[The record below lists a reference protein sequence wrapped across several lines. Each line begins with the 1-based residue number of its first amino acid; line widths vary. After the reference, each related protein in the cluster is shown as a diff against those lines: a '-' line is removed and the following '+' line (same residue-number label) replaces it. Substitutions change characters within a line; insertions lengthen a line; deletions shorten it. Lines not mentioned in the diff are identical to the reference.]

1 MPKSKIIKLFKK
13 MYSKE
18 ELKQLKKE
26 FWEGFG
32 TYCSLIPALK
42 RRKSKFM
49 LYNTKMK
56 GVELKFDATRTGASV
71 ILEINLSDAKKR
83 LEKYEQFLL
92 YKPTMEKQFPN
103 GLIWKSSY
111 IRECGTEVSR
121 IYTEKNAIDLH
132 RRLQWMEFYQFMST
146 EMLKL
151 EKAFKIVKEATE

>member
-1 MPKSKIIKLFKK
+1 

-32 TYCSLIPALK
+32 TYCSMIPALK

-71 ILEINLSDAKKR
+71 ILEINLSDKKQR
-83 LEKYEQFLL
+83 LEKYDQFLQ
-92 YKPTMEKQFPN
+92 YKSTMEKQFPN
-103 GLIWKSSY
+103 GLIWKSDY

-132 RRLQWMEFYQFMST
+132 RRLQWMDFYLFMST

-151 EKAFKIVKEATE
+151 ERAFKVVKEAIE

>member
-1 MPKSKIIKLFKK
+1 

-32 TYCSLIPALK
+32 TYCSHIPALK

-56 GVELKFDATRTGASV
+56 GVEMKFDATRDGASV
-71 ILEINLSDAKKR
+71 ILEINLHDEKAR
-83 LEKYEQFLL
+83 LEKYEQFEQ
-92 YKPTMEKQFPN
+92 YKTIIEKQFPQ
-103 GLIWKSSY
+103 GLIWDFAY
-111 IRECGTEVSR
+111 IRECGTEVCR
-121 IYTEKNAIDLH
+121 IYTQKSGIDLH
-132 RRLQWMEFYQFMST
+132 RRIQWMEFYEFMST

-151 EKAFKIVKEATE
+151 EKAFKMVKEVIE

>member
-1 MPKSKIIKLFKK
+1 

-56 GVELKFDATRTGASV
+56 GVELKFDATRKGASV
-71 ILEINLSDAKKR
+71 ILEINLSNANQR
-83 LEKYEQFLL
+83 LEKYEKFLL
-92 YKPTMEKQFPN
+92 SKTIMEKQFPM
-103 GLIWKSSY
+103 GLIWDPSY

-121 IYTEKNAIDLH
+121 IYTDKNDIDLH
-132 RRLQWMEFYQFMST
+132 RRIQWIEFYKFMSS

-151 EKAFKIVKEATE
+151 EKAFKVVKEMID

>member
-1 MPKSKIIKLFKK
+1 

-32 TYCSLIPALK
+32 IYCSHIPALK

-56 GVELKFDATRTGASV
+56 GVEMKFDATRKGASV
-71 ILEINLSDAKKR
+71 ILEINLSNAKQR
-83 LEKYEQFLL
+83 LEKYEQFVFQTS
-92 YKPTMEKQFPN
+92 TMEKQFPQ
-103 GLIWKSSY
+103 GLIWEPAY

-121 IYTEKNAIDLH
+121 IYTEKTDIDLH
-132 RRLQWMEFYQFMST
+132 RRIQWMEFYQFMST

-151 EKAFKIVKEATE
+151 EKAFKVVKEVIE

>member
-1 MPKSKIIKLFKK
+1 
-13 MYSKE
+13 MYSRE

-32 TYCSLIPALK
+32 TYCSLIPTMK

-56 GVELKFDATRTGASV
+56 GVELKFDATRNGASV
-71 ILEINLSDAKKR
+71 ILEINLSNTNQR
-83 LEKYEQFLL
+83 LEKFEQFKQ
-92 YKPTMEKQFPN
+92 YKSSMEKQFPR
-103 GLIWKSSY
+103 GLIWDNAY

-121 IYTEKNAIDLH
+121 IYTEKNGIDLH
-132 RRLQWMEFYQFMST
+132 RRIQWIEFYEFMST

-151 EKAFKIVKEATE
+151 EKAFMVVKETIE

>member
-1 MPKSKIIKLFKK
+1 

-32 TYCSLIPALK
+32 VYCTLVPALK

-56 GVELKFDATRTGASV
+56 GVELKFDATRAGASV
-71 ILEINLSDAKKR
+71 ILEINLSNPKQR
-83 LEKYEQFLL
+83 LEKYNQFEL
-92 YKPTMEKQFPN
+92 YKSTMEKQFPK
-103 GLIWKSSY
+103 GLIWNSAY

-121 IYTEKNAIDLH
+121 IYTEKNEIDLH
-132 RRLQWMEFYQFMST
+132 RRIQWMEFYKFMT
-146 EMLKL
+146 EEMLKL
-151 EKAFKIVKEATE
+151 ERAFKVVKEVME